1 MATFMP
7 ALYLNLS
14 FMDLDHLEL
23 FYKVLQ
29 KLSYNCSVC
38 GSALYVT
45 NYGNY
50 EVVLHCSSDSARF
63 WNFERDTLEQITA
76 KQHWD
81 QSRKELRLTKED
93 ILGYLNRDE

>member
-1 MATFMP
+1 
-7 ALYLNLS
+7 
-14 FMDLDHLEL
+14 MDVDHLEL

-29 KLSYNCSVC
+29 KLSYNCSIC

-50 EVVLHCSSDSARF
+50 EAILHCSSDLARF
-63 WNFERDTLEQITA
+63 WNFARGTPEQIVA

-81 QSRKELRLTKED
+81 RSRKELFLTKED
-93 ILGYLNRDE
+93 ILNYLNRSESGEP